1 MLLIALICIKIYSSS
16 FTFFTF
22 MHHEDPIEDDFFFEN
37 GKEVVCS
44 MVLYLSYWIKF
55 ELLKINTF
63 SCMDHGQNWLLYEPR
78 QLVDWSQIR
87 HMDKILQKINV
98 LGFYLPNEDYRSTT
112 MLVDQDC
119 MWKSSIKDQQLGYKV
134 LFLLI
139 LCVGWWIER
148 ARV

>member
-1 MLLIALICIKIYSSS
+1 
-16 FTFFTF
+16 
-22 MHHEDPIEDDFFFEN
+22 
-37 GKEVVCS
+37 
-44 MVLYLSYWIKF
+44 
-55 ELLKINTF
+55 
-63 SCMDHGQNWLLYEPR
+63 MDHGQNWLLYGPC

-87 HMDKILQKINV
+87 HMDKILQKINM
-98 LGFYLPNEDYRSTT
+98 LGFYVPNEDYRSTT
-112 MLVDQDC
+112 ILVDQDC